1 MFSHEKFHGQFPN
14 LERNKCCRYRSNYR
28 LQSLERKKKIT
39 TRLLEVKILEIWTRR
54 VESMEIRLG
63 AASGNKLNAIDTVKA
78 KREIQLV
85 CKR

>member
-1 MFSHEKFHGQFPN
+1 MLSISIELSIAKLGT
-14 LERNKCCRYRSNYR
+14 E
-28 LQSLERKKKIT
+28 EKIT